1 MGAAPSSFHLSAST
15 STDPANEAAKK
26 LASTVRSSDVAVPQ
40 AIDLRDFF
48 VSMVPGKLARHGL
61 PIEERRLAYLQ
72 LEHSVMSKLAAI
84 KKQIAALEA
93 QAERIARQEM
103 AGAIAKVKEIMST
116 FGLTVEH
123 LQSTAAGKTR
133 NVAKKMKPKRTS
145 GGVAKYADPKTGKTW
160 SGVGRAPAW
169 IAGAR
174 NRDAFLIDKSGVQAP
189 EAAVKAPV
197 AKKKSAAKK
206 GSKPMAKKAA
216 AAAKKA
222 APKTAAPLA
231 GKKKPSA
238 KKTAPKAAAKKAAKK
253 RATPVG
259 AAGTSTATAGA
270 APSAT

>member
-1 MGAAPSSFHLSAST
+1 
-15 STDPANEAAKK
+15 
-26 LASTVRSSDVAVPQ
+26 
-40 AIDLRDFF
+40 
-48 VSMVPGKLARHGL
+48 
-61 PIEERRLAYLQ
+61 
-72 LEHSVMSKLAAI
+72 MSKLAAI

-116 FGLTVEH
+116 FGLTVEQ

-133 NVAKKMKPKRTS
+133 NVAKKMKPKGTS

-174 NRDAFLIDKSGVQAP
+174 NRDAFLIDKSGVKAP

-197 AKKKSAAKK
+197 AKKKSAARK
-206 GSKPMAKKAA
+206 GSKPTAKKAVA
-216 AAAKKA
+216 ATKKA

-238 KKTAPKAAAKKAAKK
+238 KKAAAKKAAKK